1 MEELDFSPRQE
12 GASSAIIR
20 PKIGD
25 LKPDEVGWEPSKEE
39 LVEIY
44 GGQQHKKRLREV
56 KVGQLREMKE
66 AISASKK
73 KVEALFDIVEVS
85 AERLVQG
92 LISSSIDIDD
102 SIIALLIEFGARNV
116 DGQTLEQ

>member
-1 MEELDFSPRQE
+1 MQ
-12 GASSAIIR
+12 AIIR

-92 LISSSIDIDD
+92 LISSSIDIDVKRWSAD
-102 SIIALLIEFGARNV
+102 NQAETLLGRAIL
-116 DGQTLEQ
+116 TS